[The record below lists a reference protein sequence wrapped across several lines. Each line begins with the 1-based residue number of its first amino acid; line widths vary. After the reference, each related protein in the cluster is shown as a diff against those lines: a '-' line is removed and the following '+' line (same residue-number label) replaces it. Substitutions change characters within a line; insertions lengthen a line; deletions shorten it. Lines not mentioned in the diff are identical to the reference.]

1 MKTNQA
7 TAGGRFGI
15 VFLAILGLAAATAW
29 AGIQAPLYVGNV
41 APVRD
46 QYGRVLVGSALPEG
60 AAGRSLVEVRTTASG
75 VILPRKGLAEFKRLY
90 TYDAGFRASWDS
102 MTKGETSD
110 ES

>member
-7 TAGGRFGI
+7 TAGGRFRI

-46 QYGRVLVGSALPEG
+46 QYGRVLETASHRAVACG
-60 AAGRSLVEVRTTASG
+60 AWNCHWRCARSLPASRLRWSSTS
-75 VILPRKGLAEFKRLY
+75 VPPRWAH
-90 TYDAGFRASWDS
+90 
-102 MTKGETSD
+102 
-110 ES
+110 